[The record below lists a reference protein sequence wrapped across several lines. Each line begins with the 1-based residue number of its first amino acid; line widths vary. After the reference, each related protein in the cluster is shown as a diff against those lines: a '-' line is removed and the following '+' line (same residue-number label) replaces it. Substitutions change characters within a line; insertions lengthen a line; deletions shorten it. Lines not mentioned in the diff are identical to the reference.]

1 MILLLAQT
9 MVRLHQADN
18 SHVTCLAGPAKGL
31 RIKSLSNTATQRGT
45 VPYCP
50 ILLRGLR
57 KIGTVPGDFRIGAN
71 SGEIG
76 RDSGK
81 WSEFE
86 IL

>member
-45 VPYCP
+45 VPYSSADCAKSGQSP
-50 ILLRGLR
+50 GGL
-57 KIGTVPGDFRIGAN
+57 RIGAN